1 MSSAKDKKKTKTRPK
16 ARPAAKP
23 KPNAKA
29 KPPRAKAP
37 APKAKAPVPKAKAK
51 ALVPK
56 EAEKGK
62 AKPAPA
68 AKAVKPAKAALPA
81 KPEKAAKPA
90 PPAKGAPPRPASG
103 KGAPAGAPAARPP
116 SSKKSSRRSPL
127 FLRRGPDG
135 QPLAPGDLL
144 LPGGTQTLEE
154 IQYLFRGVIA
164 TQKPVGE
171 AGAQEVISKRPAGDP
186 LAHKGDL
193 DKQYLALQ
201 QRFATGAVDAA
212 APNRPQPKKSF
223 QGVIERAKQRR
234 REIGAFLRGLD
245 IGRIESSQMDS
256 HGEDSLTKLMEWSA
270 RLEKIADEATEPAQ
284 ADYGKFH
291 GLFDNIEST
300 SEALIVDVEKTLR
313 RLGGRTRS

>member
-1 MSSAKDKKKTKTRPK
+1 MSSAKDKKKTKSRPKAKPVAKSKPK
-16 ARPAAKP
+16 ARPAAK
-23 KPNAKA
+23 AKA
-29 KPPRAKAP
+29 KPRAKAP
-37 APKAKAPVPKAKAK
+37 APKAKARPAARP
-51 ALVPK
+51 
-56 EAEKGK
+56 
-62 AKPAPA
+62 AKPA
-68 AKAVKPAKAALPA
+68 KLVKPAKAAVPA
-81 KPEKAAKPA
+81 KPEKGAKPA
-90 PPAKGAPPRPASG
+90 PPAKGPKAAPPA
-103 KGAPAGAPAARPP
+103 KGAPARPAGAPATRPP
-116 SSKKSSRRSPL
+116 SKKSSRRSPL

-171 AGAQEVISKRPAGDP
+171 AGPQEVITKRPPGDP

-201 QRFATGAVDAA
+201 QRFATGAVDAS
-212 APNRPQPKKSF
+212 APNRPAPKKSF

>member
-1 MSSAKDKKKTKTRPK
+1 
-16 ARPAAKP
+16 
-23 KPNAKA
+23 
-29 KPPRAKAP
+29 
-37 APKAKAPVPKAKAK
+37 
-51 ALVPK
+51 
-56 EAEKGK
+56 
-62 AKPAPA
+62 
-68 AKAVKPAKAALPA
+68 VKPAKAAVPA
-81 KPEKAAKPA
+81 KPEKVAKPA
-90 PPAKGAPPRPASG
+90 PPPKGAPARPASG
-103 KGAPAGAPAARPP
+103 KGGPAGAGAAPGTRPP
-116 SSKKSSRRSPL
+116 SKKSSRRSPL

-171 AGAQEVISKRPAGDP
+171 AGPQEVISKRPPGDP

-212 APNRPQPKKSF
+212 APNRPAPKKSF